1 MRRPQRST
9 LSSSSAASDVYKRQE
24 LNDKYLILNEKEMKF
39 LRKCLKS
46 RKQDVRW
53 TAAEILVGWYTS
65 ENERLL
71 YNLTYD
77 KAELVCVD
85 ATDSLCIGRTRR
97 SLSRLRDLM
106 EDKRSRVRG
115 YAVLSFFQV
124 WVNCFSWNEKSMR
137 AYLRFAETMEAE
149 EKKTWVRLF
158 YEENKILARGKKG
171 FDRLFYMLE
180 HSNDYYVKA
189 AAIQTAKDMRTVFNQ
204 EEINAG
210 LEKAID
216 SLEYEYQKEDI
227 KKYIQKKEPIKIL
240 LLDRENSGVTQL
252 LEYMGEET
260 EMYVRSAGLHPS
272 GKIEKWVLDILMK
285 EDDITR
291 YQCSSPIE
299 KLCKY
304 DYLIPVGIHLNEKA
318 YPFQKIYARYQ
329 DFDKKQISW
338 EEAKEMICQIE
349 ENLKTVSYTHLR
361 AHETD
366 SYLVCRLLL
375 EKKKTVVY
383 DSTTIHHKNSRQ
395 LLNGAHLW

>member
-1 MRRPQRST
+1 MRKT
-9 LSSSSAASDVYKRQE
+9 KIKRIEE
-24 LNDKYLILNEKEMKF
+24 LNDKYLIMNEKEMKF

-53 TAAEILVGWYTS
+53 TAAEILVGWYTP

-189 AAIQTAKDMRTVFNQ
+189 AAIQIAKDMRTVFNQ

-240 LLDRENSGVTQL
+240 LLDRKNSGVTQL
-252 LEYMGEET
+252 LEYMGEEET

-272 GKIEKWVLDILMK
+272 GKIEKWVLDILMQ

-299 KLCKY
+299 ELCKY

-329 DFDKKQISW
+329 DFDKKQISR

-349 ENLKTVSYTHLR
+349 KDLKRNINELKGDEPYV
-361 AHETD
+361 
-366 SYLVCRLLL
+366 
-375 EKKKTVVY
+375 
-383 DSTTIHHKNSRQ
+383 
-395 LLNGAHLW
+395 

>member
-1 MRRPQRST
+1 MIKT
-9 LSSSSAASDVYKRQE
+9 KIKRIEE

-53 TAAEILVGWYTS
+53 TAAEILVGWYTP

-77 KAELVCVD
+77 KAELVCVEAAD
-85 ATDSLCIGRTRR
+85 ALCIGRTRR

-106 EDKRSRVRG
+106 EDERRRVRG
-115 YAVLSFFQV
+115 YAVLSFFDV
-124 WVNCFSWNEKSMR
+124 WVNCFSWNERSMK
-137 AYLRFAETMEAE
+137 AYLRFAETMESE

-158 YEENKILARGKKG
+158 YEKNKILARGKKG
-171 FDRLFYMLE
+171 FEKLFYILE
-180 HSNDYYVKA
+180 HSSNHYVKA
-189 AAIQTAKDMRTVFNQ
+189 SAIQTAKDMRTVFNQ

-227 KKYIQKKEPIKIL
+227 KKYIQTKEQVKIL
-240 LLDRENSGVTQL
+240 LLDQENSGVTQL
-252 LEYMGEET
+252 LEYMGEEET
-260 EMYVRSAGLHPS
+260 KMYVRSAGLHPS

-299 KLCKY
+299 ELCTY
-304 DYLIPVGIHLNEKA
+304 DYLVPVGIHLDEKA
-318 YPFQKIYARYQ
+318 YPFQRIYTGYQ
-329 DFDKKQISW
+329 DFDKKQISR

-349 ENLKTVSYTHLR
+349 ADLENGKECR
-361 AHETD
+361 E
-366 SYLVCRLLL
+366 CRL
-375 EKKKTVVY
+375 
-383 DSTTIHHKNSRQ
+383 
-395 LLNGAHLW
+395 

>member
-1 MRRPQRST
+1 MIKT
-9 LSSSSAASDVYKRQE
+9 KIKRIEE
-24 LNDKYLILNEKEMKF
+24 LDDKYLILNEKEMGF
-39 LRKCLKS
+39 LRKCLQS

-53 TAAEILVGWYTS
+53 TAVKILVGWYS
-65 ENERLL
+65 IENESLL
-71 YNLTYD
+71 YRMTYD
-77 KAELVCVD
+77 KAELVCVH
-85 ATDSLCIGRTRR
+85 AVDSLCIGRTRG
-97 SLSRLRDLM
+97 SLNRLRDLM
-106 EDKRSRVRG
+106 EDERILVRG
-115 YAVLSFFQV
+115 YAVLSFFDV
-124 WVNCFSWNEKSMR
+124 WVNCFSWNERSMN

-189 AAIQTAKDMRTVFNQ
+189 AAIQIAKDMRTVFNQ

-252 LEYMGEET
+252 LEYMGEEET

-299 KLCKY
+299 ELCKY

-329 DFDKKQISW
+329 DFDKKQISR

-349 ENLKTVSYTHLR
+349 KDLKRNINELKGDEPYV
-361 AHETD
+361 
-366 SYLVCRLLL
+366 
-375 EKKKTVVY
+375 
-383 DSTTIHHKNSRQ
+383 
-395 LLNGAHLW
+395 

>member
-1 MRRPQRST
+1 M
-9 LSSSSAASDVYKRQE
+9 
-24 LNDKYLILNEKEMKF
+24 
-39 LRKCLKS
+39 
-46 RKQDVRW
+46 W
-53 TAAEILVGWYTS
+53 TAAEILVGWYTP

-189 AAIQTAKDMRTVFNQ
+189 SAIQTAKDMRSIFN
-204 EEINAG
+204 
-210 LEKAID
+210 
-216 SLEYEYQKEDI
+216 QKEDI
-227 KKYIQKKEPIKIL
+227 KKYIQTKEPIKIL

-252 LEYMGEET
+252 LEYMGEEET

-272 GKIEKWVLDILMK
+272 GKIEKWVLDILMQ

-299 KLCKY
+299 ELCKY
-304 DYLIPVGIHLNEKA
+304 DYLIPIGIHLDEKA

-329 DFDKKQISW
+329 DFDKKQIGW

-349 ENLKTVSYTHLR
+349 KDLKR
-361 AHETD
+361 NIDEP
-366 SYLVCRLLL
+366 
-375 EKKKTVVY
+375 EKIKEIAQEMGKVWP
-383 DSTTIHHKNSRQ
+383 
-395 LLNGAHLW
+395 LA

>member
-1 MRRPQRST
+1 MRKT
-9 LSSSSAASDVYKRQE
+9 KIKRIEE

-53 TAAEILVGWYTS
+53 TAAEILVGWYTP

-106 EDKRSRVRG
+106 ADKRSRVRG

-124 WVNCFSWNEKSMR
+124 WVNCFSWNERSMK
-137 AYLRFAETMEAE
+137 AYLRFAETMESE

-158 YEENKILARGKKG
+158 YEKNKIQARGKKG
-171 FDRLFYMLE
+171 FEKLFYILE
-180 HSNDYYVKA
+180 HSSDYYVKA
-189 AAIQTAKDMRTVFNQ
+189 SAIQIAKDMRSIFNQ

-227 KKYIQKKEPIKIL
+227 KKYIQTKEPIKIL
-240 LLDRENSGVTQL
+240 LLDQENSGVTQL
-252 LEYMGEET
+252 LEYMGEEET
-260 EMYVRSAGLHPS
+260 DMYVRSAGLQPS
-272 GKIEKWVLDILMK
+272 GKIEKWVLDILLK

-299 KLCKY
+299 ELCKY
-304 DYLIPVGIHLNEKA
+304 DYHVPIGIHLDEKA
-318 YPFQKIYARYQ
+318 YPFQRIYTGYQ
-329 DFDKKQISW
+329 DFDKKQVSR

-349 ENLKTVSYTHLR
+349 
-361 AHETD
+361 AD
-366 SYLVCRLLL
+366 L
-375 EKKKTVVY
+375 EKKSESFTV
-383 DSTTIHHKNSRQ
+383 S
-395 LLNGAHLW
+395 